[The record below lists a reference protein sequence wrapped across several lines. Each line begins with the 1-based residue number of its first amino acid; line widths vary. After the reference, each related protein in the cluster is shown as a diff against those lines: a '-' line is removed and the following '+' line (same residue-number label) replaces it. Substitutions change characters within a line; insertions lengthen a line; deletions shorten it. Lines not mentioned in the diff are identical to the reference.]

1 MEPIT
6 ILQHEPDS
14 PPGSIVDAL
23 DDLGVPYEVRQ
34 LDKGDRLPAWPDET
48 AGVISLGGHMQA
60 RHIREF
66 PFLEAEIKLL
76 RGIIHK
82 GGPVWGIDLGAQL
95 LTLAGGGSVY
105 QRRKPE
111 IGWVSIEKAVDD
123 ELLRGL
129 SSPFVAFCWHSH
141 SCKLSPTA
149 HLTAEVHDEVQAF
162 RAGGRAWAT
171 QFHPEIDASMATR
184 WIDAAVKKHPD
195 LEPDFVR
202 ALRERT
208 EEMLPAYPAFC
219 RKLTG
224 NFIAMSGL
232 LPAE

>member
-1 MEPIT
+1 
-6 ILQHEPDS
+6 
-14 PPGSIVDAL
+14 
-23 DDLGVPYEVRQ
+23 
-34 LDKGDRLPAWPDET
+34 
-48 AGVISLGGHMQA
+48 
-60 RHIREF
+60 
-66 PFLEAEIKLL
+66 
-76 RGIIHK
+76 
-82 GGPVWGIDLGAQL
+82 
-95 LTLAGGGSVY
+95 
-105 QRRKPE
+105 
-111 IGWVSIEKAVDD
+111 
-123 ELLRGL
+123 
-129 SSPFVAFCWHSH
+129 
-141 SCKLSPTA
+141 
-149 HLTAEVHDEVQAF
+149 VQAF